1 MKITAFIVDPGHSFK
16 TKKIKGGQRIFDY
29 GAGIYANDKQNVYP
43 IKSKKKIKPISIYRV
58 HDPCGIAPPIE
69 ETTKEDGKMMSS
81 PTVGIATHIWWHRVL
96 DQLSMPRKD
105 YSKYIKWI
113 IIGTVFGGVMLFVF
127 AG

>member
-1 MKITAFIVDPGHSFK
+1 MKITTFIVDPGHSFR

-43 IKSKKKIKPISIYRV
+43 IKDKTKVKPISIYRV
-58 HDPCGIAPPIE
+58 HDPCGVAPMVEVTTE
-69 ETTKEDGKMMSS
+69 EDAKTSS

-96 DQLSMPRKD
+96 DQLSMQRKD
-105 YSKYIKWI
+105 YSKYVRWVVAGT
-113 IIGTVFGGVMLFVF
+113 IIGIVMLFVF